1 VTDFFFLT
9 VQREHLPAVS
19 RLCGGPRE
27 VPGVEN
33 RNRGQSSKNRNP
45 NGKGVGAAVVGSSF
59 S

>member
-1 VTDFFFLT
+1 M
-9 VQREHLPAVS
+9 QREHLPAVS